1 MRLTKRRR
9 PPGIG
14 FDMTPMI
21 DVVFLLIIFFMTVS
35 QQTILDAPPVELP
48 QLAGSVDQE
57 PTMVTLNILPN
68 DSMLLSG
75 QPIELAALENRLQRE
90 LIAVGGQ
97 PQRLI
102 VVLRVD
108 RRCDS
113 TLVNRVVDLLKNLGI
128 SRTRI
133 AVEVPN
139 AG

>member
-1 MRLTKRRR
+1 
-9 PPGIG
+9 
-14 FDMTPMI
+14 MTPMI

-35 QQTILDAPPVELP
+35 QQTLLDAPPVELP
-48 QLAGSVDQE
+48 RLSGSVDQE
-57 PTMVTLNILPN
+57 PTMVTINVLPD
-68 DSMLLSG
+68 DSILLSG
-75 QPIELAALENRLQRE
+75 GPIDLPALESRLQRE

-113 TLVNRVVDLLKNLGI
+113 ALPNRVVALLKNLGI
-128 SRTRI
+128 TRTRI

-139 AG
+139 SG

>member
-1 MRLTKRRR
+1 MRLNKRRR
-9 PPGIG
+9 PPSIG

-48 QLAGSVDQE
+48 RLAGSVDQE
-57 PTMVTLNILPN
+57 PTMVTVNILPD
-68 DSMLLSG
+68 DSILLSG
-75 QPIELAALENRLQRE
+75 RPVGLEALEDRFQRE
-90 LIAVGGQ
+90 LTAVGGQ
-97 PQRLI
+97 PQRLA

-113 TLVNRVVDLLKNLGI
+113 ALANRVVSLLRDLGI
-128 SRTRI
+128 TRTRI

-139 AG
+139 SG

>member
-1 MRLTKRRR
+1 MRLNKRRR
-9 PPGIG
+9 PPSIG
-14 FDMTPMI
+14 FDMNPMI

-48 QLAGSVDQE
+48 RLAGSVDQE
-57 PTMVTLNILPN
+57 PTMVTVNILPN
-68 DSMLLSG
+68 DELLLSG
-75 QPIELAALENRLQRE
+75 QPIALPALENRLQRE

-97 PQRLI
+97 PQRLV

-113 TLVNRVVDLLKNLGI
+113 ALVNRVVLLLKNLGI
-128 SRTRI
+128 TRTRI

-139 AG
+139 SG

>member
-1 MRLTKRRR
+1 MRLNKRRR
-9 PPGIG
+9 PPSIG

-35 QQTILDAPPVELP
+35 QQTIVDAPPVDLP
-48 QLAGSVDQE
+48 QLAGAVDQE
-57 PTMVTLNILPN
+57 PAMVTVNILPN

-75 QPIELAALENRLQRE
+75 RPIELPALENRFQRE

-113 TLVNRVVDLLKNLGI
+113 TLVNRVVNLLKNLGI
-128 SRTRI
+128 TRTRI

-139 AG
+139 SG

>member
-1 MRLTKRRR
+1 MRLNKRRR
-9 PPGIG
+9 PPSIG

-48 QLAGSVDQE
+48 RLAGSVDQE

-75 QPIELAALENRLQRE
+75 QPIDLPALENRLQRE
-90 LIAVGGQ
+90 LIAVGGEA
-97 PQRLI
+97 QRLI